1 MLSLPT
7 SQISTRYV
15 LNPDVQFSFP
25 TLITTQIVTNF
36 LQVFLFWVAFILTRP
51 FGATFGDL
59 MTKSEEKGGKGLGTF
74 QVSMVL
80 LGMFLF
86 AFAIENYQL
95 YKRKQLKKSDTEV
108 AKNSKVVEQETFHIE
123 DGAGVQD
130 EEGRSRH

>member
-1 MLSLPT
+1 MKMNS
-7 SQISTRYV
+7 YV
-15 LNPDVQFSFP
+15 RVSFP
-25 TLITTQIVTNF
+25 ALITTQIVTNF

-95 YKRKQLKKSDTEV
+95 YKCKQLKKSDTEV

-123 DGAGVQD
+123 DGAGVQE
-130 EEGRSRH
+130 EEG

>member
-1 MLSLPT
+1 MKMNS
-7 SQISTRYV
+7 YV
-15 LNPDVQFSFP
+15 RVSFP
-25 TLITTQIVTNF
+25 ALITTQIVTNF

-95 YKRKQLKKSDTEV
+95 YKCKQLKKSDTEV
-108 AKNSKVVEQETFHIE
+108 AKNSKVVEQETSHIE
-123 DGAGVQD
+123 DGAGVQE